1 MSMFN
6 NAKALVAVGTTAGVA
21 LFSAG
26 SVAGYFYAK
35 KKLIALYDEQL
46 QDEVQKTREYY
57 KDRYKKLN
65 KVEEF
70 ATPEDAT
77 QHLGLENAAAEA
89 LASYRPS
96 EGVMVSDATIAE
108 AQAVL
113 EEQRTD
119 RDKNVVYYN
128 GVAVDSITGEV
139 RGSAPVANTEPT
151 LTIRKNVFSEPPS
164 NDVDFAYSDEIGAR
178 TKDRPYIISEAE
190 WNDNDPSHEQV
201 EMTYFE
207 GDKIVSDPN
216 DKPVALV
223 QETIGWDNLRFGHR
237 SNDNDIVYIR
247 HDTYHLDMM
256 IVRDER
262 KYGEHVGGF
271 VKGTGLR

>member
-1 MSMFN
+1 MSIFN
-6 NAKALVAVGTTAGVA
+6 SAKALVAVGTTAGVA

-35 KKLIALYDEQL
+35 KKLVALYDERL
-46 QDEVQKTREYY
+46 QEETQKTRAYY

-70 ATPEDAT
+70 ASPEEAA

-96 EGVMVSDATIAE
+96 EGMFVSDATIAE
-108 AQAVL
+108 AEAVL
-113 EEQRTD
+113 EEQKTD
-119 RDKNVVYYN
+119 RGKNVVHYN
-128 GVAVDSITGEV
+128 GVAVDPISGETQ
-139 RGSAPVANTEPT
+139 GPAPVADTDPF
-151 LTIRKNVFSEPPS
+151 RRNVFSDPPTT
-164 NDVDFAYSDEIGAR
+164 DVDFAYADEIKGR
-178 TKDRPYIISEAE
+178 TKDRPYIISEEE

-207 GDKIVSDPN
+207 GDNIVSDPN

-223 QETIGWDNLRFGHR
+223 EETIGSDNLRFGHR

-247 HDTYHLDMM
+247 HDTYKLDMM

-271 VKGTGLR
+271 VQGTGLR